1 MALGYL
7 ALVLHAHLPFV
18 RHPESDYVL
27 EEEWLYEAITETYIP
42 LLRVFQNLKK
52 DGVEFKITM
61 SLTPPLIAMLKDE
74 LLQSRYDRYLQKLE
88 ELTIKEIENNQ
99 ENGHI
104 KYLAE
109 YYQQEFAQ
117 IRQIWQKY
125 NRDLVFAFK
134 TFQDSKNLEIIT
146 SAATHAYLPLMKMY
160 PTAVKAQI
168 EVACE
173 HYTLNFGQAP
183 TGIWL
188 PECAYYQGLEDILA
202 DAGLRYFI
210 TDGHGLIHAH
220 PCPRFSTYAP
230 IFTPRGVAAFGRDP
244 ESSHQVWSSDV
255 GYPGDPV
262 YREFYK
268 DLGWEADY
276 DYIKPYIM
284 PNGQRKNVGIKYYK
298 ITARTCQLSEKA
310 LYDPYWAKEKAAE
323 HAGNFLFNR
332 IQQIQHLVTVMGK
345 QPIIVSPYDAE
356 LYGHWWYEG
365 PQFLDFLFRKTW
377 FDQQTLAMTTLK
389 EYLQQYPTQQVALP
403 AQSSWGYKG
412 FHEFWLNESNSWIYP
427 HLHKSIERM
436 IELAQREPENQLE
449 LRALNQAGRELLLA
463 QSSDWAFIM
472 HTGTMV
478 DYAIKRTKTHLL
490 RFNKLYQDIN
500 QGKIDTDWL
509 FKIEIIDN
517 IFPHFNYRVFRPNC

>member
-42 LLRVFQNLKK
+42 LLRVFRDLKK

-61 SLTPPLIAMLKDE
+61 SLTPTLVSMLKDE
-74 LLQSRYDRYLQKLE
+74 LLQHRYDQYLQKLE
-88 ELTIKEIENNQ
+88 QLILKEVISNQ
-99 ENGHI
+99 NNGHL

-109 YYQQEFAQ
+109 YYEQEFAQ
-117 IRQIWQKY
+117 IRQIWDESE
-125 NRDLVFAFK
+125 RDLVSAFK
-134 TFQDSKNLEIIT
+134 TFQDSNNLDIVT
-146 SAATHAYLPLMKMY
+146 CGATHGYLPLMKMY
-160 PTAVKAQI
+160 PNAVKAQI
-168 EVACE
+168 EVACD
-173 HYTLNFGQAP
+173 HYHDNFGQFP
-183 TGIWL
+183 KGIWL

-202 DAGLRYFI
+202 SAGLRYFI
-210 TDGHGLIHAH
+210 TDRHGLIHGNPA
-220 PCPRFSTYAP
+220 PRFGTYAP
-230 IFTPRGVAAFGRDP
+230 IFTPRGVAVFGRDS
-244 ESSHQVWSSDV
+244 ESSQQVWSSEI

-276 DYIKPYIM
+276 EYIKPYIM

-298 ITARTCQLSEKA
+298 ITDRTCSLSEKG

-332 IQQIQHLVTVMGK
+332 IQQVKHLAGVMGRE
-345 QPIIVSPYDAE
+345 PIVVSPYDAE

-365 PQFLDFLFRKTW
+365 PQFLDFLCRKIW
-377 FDQQTLAMTTLK
+377 FDQETIVMTTLG
-389 EYLQQYPTQQVALP
+389 EYLQNHPTQQVATP

-412 FHEFWLNESNSWIYP
+412 YHEFWLNESNSWIYP
-427 HLHKSIERM
+427 HLHKAIEKM
-436 IELAQREPENQLE
+436 TELAQRNPESELE

-478 DYAIKRTKTHLL
+478 DYAVKRTKNHLL
-490 RFNKLYQDIN
+490 RFNRLYEEIKNGDIN
-500 QGKIDTDWL
+500 GDWL
-509 FKIEIIDN
+509 LKLEIMDN
-517 IFPHFNYRVFRPNC
+517 IFPDFDYQVYR